1 MSRGSSEPGE
11 RSCACLP
18 PVRPERVSFELF
30 TEGDGLYDAMREA
43 IASAQEEIL
52 LESFIFAADEV
63 GRSIAAALSERAR
76 AGVAVRLH
84 LDAAGSFHRMSRGLA
99 NDLRERGVELRW
111 FHRWSWRR
119 PMRYYRRNHRKQL
132 VLDRR
137 EAFLGGFNIHRENSL
152 RHHGEQRWRDT
163 HVRVR
168 GELAA
173 QGAAY
178 FDRLWDGLGASDV
191 GALPEHPGSVPG
203 ALLVATPSRR
213 CHRRLV
219 CLYEGLLDEARRHVF
234 LTTPYFGPGPT
245 LRDALRRAARRGLDV
260 RLLVPERADP
270 LFTGWVTRSSY
281 EELLAAG
288 VRIYEFGPR
297 RLHAK
302 TAVVDGAWASV
313 GSVNL
318 DELSLFV
325 NQELLLLARS
335 PTLAAA
341 LVERFRADLREAAEV
356 LPSRWTRRS
365 RGERLLEDVGRALR
379 PIV

>member
-1 MSRGSSEPGE
+1 MSY
-11 RSCACLP
+11 
-18 PVRPERVSFELF
+18 ELF
-30 TEGDGLYDAMREA
+30 TEGDALYDAMCEA
-43 IASAQEEIL
+43 IASAREEIL

-63 GRSIAAALSERAR
+63 GRTVADALAERAR

-99 NDLRERGVELRW
+99 DELREHGAELRW

-119 PMRYYRRNHRKQL
+119 PLRYYRRNHRKQL

-137 EAFLGGFNIHRENSL
+137 EAFLGGFNVHRENSL
-152 RHHGEQRWRDT
+152 RHYGARRWRDT

-173 QGAAY
+173 RAAVY
-178 FDRLWDGLGASDV
+178 FDRLWKGLGASDV
-191 GALPEHPGSVPG
+191 GALPEHPGSLPG

-219 CLYEGLLDEARRHVF
+219 CLYEALLDEARRHVL
-234 LTTPYFGPGPT
+234 LTTPYFGPGPA
-245 LRDALRRAARRGLDV
+245 LREALRRAARRGVDV
-260 RLLVPERADP
+260 RLLVPERGDP
-270 LFTGWVTRSSY
+270 RFTGWVTRSFY
-281 EELLAAG
+281 QELLAAG
-288 VRIYEFGPR
+288 VRIHEFTGR

-302 TAVVDGAWASV
+302 TAVVDGEWASV

-335 PTLAAA
+335 PDLAAA
-341 LVERFRADLREAAEV
+341 LGERFFADLREAREV
-356 LPSRWTRRS
+356 RPSGWERRS
-365 RGERLLEDVGRALR
+365 RRQRGLERIGRAIR
-379 PIV
+379 PLV